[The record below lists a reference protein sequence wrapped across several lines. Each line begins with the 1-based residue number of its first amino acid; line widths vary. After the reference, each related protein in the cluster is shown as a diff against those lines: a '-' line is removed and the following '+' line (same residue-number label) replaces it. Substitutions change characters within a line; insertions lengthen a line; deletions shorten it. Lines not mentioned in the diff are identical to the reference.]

1 MLRCAAWVSCK
12 VVERLD
18 RSWYRRKKEMEG
30 TVEVLVEGRKVME
43 GKRRWRSRKEE
54 IVGCGLAGVKLRV
67 KLGKWLYRCLVY
79 GASHISPR
87 QLIRHPQQGRRKAT
101 VAVNRASY
109 SNYTVCGKLAACCTS
124 KLFGDVVM
132 SPLRY
137 LSLQIK
143 A

>member
-1 MLRCAAWVSCK
+1 
-12 VVERLD
+12 
-18 RSWYRRKKEMEG
+18 MEG